1 VNLIQFSVHFVQRC
15 CFLMMKVKTKMKTC
29 DWTYKGQSFTEEH
42 VGDNFGF
49 VYEIVNTSNQRRYIG
64 KKFFTKSGRKQIK
77 GKTKK
82 VRLSSGWENYW
93 SSSEELQSDVKTFG
107 EENFTRTILY
117 LCKTRSEC
125 SYRETKEIFLRDALL
140 TETYYNK
147 WVSVRINARNLNSL
161 RD

>member
-1 VNLIQFSVHFVQRC
+1 
-15 CFLMMKVKTKMKTC
+15 MMKVKTKMMTC
-29 DWTYKGQSFTEEH
+29 DWTYKGQAFTEED
-42 VGDNFGF
+42 VDGNFGF
-49 VYEIVNTSNQRRYIG
+49 VYEIVNTSNQRRYVG

-93 SSSEELQSDVKTFG
+93 SSSEELKADVKTFG

-125 SYRETKEIFLRDALL
+125 SYRETREIFLRDALL
-140 TETYYNK
+140 TETYYNR
-147 WVSVRINARNLNSL
+147 WVSCKIHKAHVINKL
-161 RD
+161 